1 MGFKGIAIGGCIGS
15 LYGPFGAI
23 LGALAGEYFERR
35 MGRLA
40 KNRAMKSA
48 SSHPLDRYY
57 KILGSKRGDDFSTL
71 QRRYRDLVKKRH
83 PDVLRAQGASE
94 KEVARATEQ
103 MSEINAAWAVIQ
115 KDLEGRKEGY
125 AHSVHK

>member
-1 MGFKGIAIGGCIGS
+1 
-15 LYGPFGAI
+15 
-23 LGALAGEYFERR
+23 
-35 MGRLA
+35 
-40 KNRAMKSA
+40 MKSA